1 MNKENGYKSAYE
13 KVLGMKV
20 HKKYITIFLILFLG
34 ILTLFFTGIIFVSEA
49 SETEQD
55 MVLNEICSSN
65 FSIGKNKNGKYCD
78 YIEIYNPTTQDK
90 VLDGYYLSDDKEMLC
105 KYSLQNMSVPA
116 KGYLVVW
123 LDEMVDGDSG
133 NVCFGISADGESVYL
148 VKGDDEIIVDS
159 VYVPKLAY
167 NTCYAR
173 SEDGVGHWNVMETSI
188 GETNTG
194 ALSLPV
200 LELEEPGFS
209 VESGFYEEK
218 FYLKLRAKLGEE
230 IYYTLDGSEP
240 TIESIKYTGKIE
252 ISDCSGQENVYA
264 ARKDLSPTRDYT
276 PNFKVDKATVVR
288 AVSYDAASN
297 KISDVATK
305 VYFIG
310 YKNQKEYENF
320 PVISLVADPED
331 LFDYEKGI
339 YGNGK
344 KFEEYKENG
353 GLRDGKLLGGYVD
366 ENGQVH
372 NLYEAS
378 NAFNEG
384 KEWEREANFI
394 YFNEEHEY
402 EFTQDV
408 GIRIAGAST
417 RGTPQKSFN
426 IYGRDIYDKEVI
438 FPYEFFEGIQ
448 SSTIKLRNGGNHND
462 GVKIIDAFVENLV
475 EDRDVSIQ
483 RSKPC
488 ILFLNG
494 EYWGIYNIRER
505 YNEEYINTYY
515 GVSEE
520 NVWIIDGGRAKAGE
534 SAAWEAYQYFVT
546 MATECDLTYDD
557 VYAMVSEFIDVQSF
571 IDFCCINMYLGN
583 GDLSFGQNMAMW
595 RSAENDGS
603 KYGDCKWRWMV
614 FDVDEAIGDVDG
626 NITPGEWM
634 KNYCLMQEPILQSFM
649 KNAGFREQFYKTLLE
664 IGKQN
669 FDYETISHTLK
680 EWKGIYEEQLLL
692 NHQRFFNE
700 GFGKEQLDEE
710 FTRIDHFFAGRYEF
724 IEQAVEEVF

>member
-1 MNKENGYKSAYE
+1 
-13 KVLGMKV
+13 MKLF
-20 HKKYITIFLILFLG
+20 KKGITIFSISILSV
-34 ILTLFFTGIIFVSEA
+34 LTLFFTEVILVSEA
-49 SETEQD
+49 AEVEQD
-55 MVLNEICSSN
+55 VVLNEICSNN
-65 FSIGKNKNGKYCD
+65 FSAGKNENGEYCD
-78 YIEIYNPTTQDK
+78 YVELYNPTTEDK
-90 VLDGYYLSDDKEMLC
+90 VLDGYYLSDDKEMLK
-105 KYSLQNMSVPA
+105 KYALQGKSVPA

-123 LDEMVDGDSG
+123 LDEMLSLESSAL
-133 NVCFGISADGESVYL
+133 CFGISDEGEGIYL
-148 VKGDDEIIVDS
+148 VKGENEIIVDY

-173 SEDGVGHWNVMETSI
+173 CGDGEGKWNILETSL
-188 GETNTG
+188 GSTNADSVILP
-194 ALSLPV
+194 ALGLDAP
-200 LELEEPGFS
+200 EFS
-209 VESGFYEEK
+209 AESGFYEEK
-218 FYLKLRAKLGEE
+218 FYLKLKAGLGEE

-240 TIESIKYTGKIE
+240 TIDSLKYTGKIE
-252 ISDCSGQENVYA
+252 IDNCSEQENVYA

-276 PNFKVDKATVVR
+276 PDFKVDKVKIVR
-288 AVSYDAASN
+288 AISYDAASN
-297 KISDVATK
+297 KISNVVTK

-310 YKNQKEYENF
+310 YENQKEYEDF
-320 PVISLVADPED
+320 PVISLVADPKA

-344 KFEEYKENG
+344 KLEEYKQNG
-353 GLRDGKLLGGYVD
+353 GLKNGELVGSYAD

-384 KEWEREANFI
+384 KEWERKASFI

-402 EFTQDV
+402 EFSQDV

-426 IYGRDIYDKEVI
+426 VYGRDIYDEKVI
-438 FPYEFFEGIQ
+438 FPYEFFEGIE

-462 GVKIIDAFVENLV
+462 SVKIIDAFVESLL
-475 EDRDVSIQ
+475 EDRNVSTQ

-505 YNEEYINTYY
+505 YNEEYISTYY
-515 GVSEE
+515 GVNED
-520 NVWIIDGGRAKAGE
+520 NVWIIDAGRAKAGE
-534 SAAWEAYQYFVT
+534 SAAWEAYQYFVA
-546 MATECDLTYDD
+546 MATECDLSYDD

-571 IDFCCINMYLGN
+571 IDFCCINLYLGN
-583 GDLSFGQNMAMW
+583 GDLSFGQNMALW

-614 FDVDEAIGDVDG
+614 FDVDEAIGEAGEDV
-626 NITPGEWM
+626 TPGEWM
-634 KNYCLMQEPILQSFM
+634 KNYCLMQEPVLQSFM

-669 FDYETISHTLK
+669 FEYETVSRKLE
-680 EWKGIYEEQLLL
+680 EWKDIYEEQLLL

-700 GFGKEQLDEE
+700 GFGKEQLEEE
-710 FTRIDHFFAGRYEF
+710 FSRIDNFFAGRYEF
-724 IEQAVEEVF
+724 IKQAVEEVF